1 MGFFSGTAAI
11 MVAGTLYTYPDNF
24 RAQKALIAA
33 KYSGAQLTVAKDF
46 VFGETNKS
54 PEFLKKFPL
63 GKVPAFEGADGL
75 CLTESNAIAYYVAND
90 ELRGGS
96 DAAARAQVVQW
107 MCMADNEILPA
118 ACTWV
123 FPTMG
128 IMQFNKNATERAKE
142 DVKTALKSLN
152 DHLLTRT
159 FLVGERLSLADIA
172 VATTML
178 SLYKQALDP
187 AFRKP
192 FVYVTRWFTTVVN
205 QPNVKAVLGEV
216 TLCAKMAEFDAKKF
230 AEFSGKGDGKKEKK
244 EKAPKQEQKKPE
256 KKKEEK
262 KKEAEPEAD
271 LPAEPKKAD
280 PFEKMPK
287 GSFDLEE
294 WKRFY
299 SNNDEPESVAWFW
312 EHFDH
317 ENYSIWRGDYK
328 YNDELTMVF
337 MSCNLIGGMFQRLD
351 KLKKNAFASCCLFG
365 KDNDSSI
372 SGVWV
377 FKGKE
382 LAFELSEDWQI
393 DYASYAWKKLDSKSD
408 ECKKMVEQY
417 WKWEGKDDAGR
428 DFNQGKILK

>member
-1 MGFFSGTAAI
+1 MA
-11 MVAGTLYTYPDNF
+11 N
-24 RAQKALIAA
+24 AQ
-33 KYSGAQLTVAKDF
+33 
-46 VFGETNKS
+46 
-54 PEFLKKFPL
+54 
-63 GKVPAFEGADGL
+63 
-75 CLTESNAIAYYVAND
+75 
-90 ELRGGS
+90 LRGGS
-96 DAAARAQVVQW
+96 CPVAQAQVAQW
-107 MCMADNEILPA
+107 MSFAQAEVIPA

-142 DVKTALKSLN
+142 DVKVAMKTLN

-172 VATTML
+172 VACTML
-178 SLYKQALDP
+178 SLYKQVLEP

-192 FVYVTRWFTTVVN
+192 FVNVTRWFTTVVN
-205 QPNVKAVLGEV
+205 QPKVKEVLGQV

-271 LPAEPKKAD
+271 IPAEPKKAD

-351 KLKKNAFASCCLFG
+351 KLNKNAFASMCLFG
-365 KDNDSSI
+365 QNNDSTI
-372 SGVWV
+372 SGIWV
-377 FKGKE
+377 FRGHE
-382 LAFELSEDWQI
+382 LAFELDDNWQV
-393 DYASYAWKKLDSKSD
+393 DYASYK
-408 ECKKMVEQY
+408 
-417 WKWEGKDDAGR
+417 
-428 DFNQGKILK
+428 

>member
-1 MGFFSGTAAI
+1 MGAQTAAS

-33 KYSGAQLTVAKDF
+33 KYSGAEVSLAKDF
-46 VFGETNKS
+46 KFEETNKS

-63 GKVPAFEGADGL
+63 GKVPAFEGSDGVL
-75 CLTESNAIAYYVAND
+75 LTESNAIAYYVAND

-96 DAAARAQVVQW
+96 DASARAQVVQW
-107 MCMADNEILPA
+107 MAMADNEILPA

-128 IMQFNKNATERAKE
+128 IMQFNKNVTERAKE
-142 DVKTALKSLN
+142 DVKAALKCLN

-159 FLVGERLSLADIA
+159 FLVGERLTLADIA

-178 SLYKQALDP
+178 SLYKQVLDP

-192 FVYVTRWFTTVVN
+192 FVNVTRWFTTVVN
-205 QPNVKAVLGEV
+205 QPNAKAVLGQV
-216 TLCAKMAEFDAKKF
+216 TLCTKMAEFDAKKF
-230 AEFSGKGDGKKEKK
+230 AEFSGKGDKKAEKK

-271 LPAEPKKAD
+271 IPAEPKKAD

-287 GSFDLEE
+287 GNFDLEE
-294 WKRFY
+294 RKRFY

-351 KLKKNAFASCCLFG
+351 KLNKNAFASVCLFG
-365 KDNDSSI
+365 ENNDSTI
-372 SGVWV
+372 SGIWV
-377 FKGKE
+377 FKGHE
-382 LAFELSEDWQI
+382 LAFELDDNWKV
-393 DYASYAWKKLDSKSD
+393 DYSSYSWKKMDSKSED
-408 ECKKMVEQY
+408 CKKLVDQY
-417 WKWEGKDDAGR
+417 WKWEGADEKGR
-428 DFNQGKILK
+428 AFNQGKIFK

>member
-1 MGFFSGTAAI
+1 MG
-11 MVAGTLYTYPDNF
+11 
-24 RAQKALIAA
+24 K
-33 KYSGAQLTVAKDF
+33 
-46 VFGETNKS
+46 FGETNKA
-54 PEFLKKFPL
+54 PEFLKRFPL
-63 GKVPAFEGADGL
+63 GKVPAFEGSDGVL
-75 CLTESNAIAYYVAND
+75 LTESNAIAYYVAND

-107 MCMADNEILPA
+107 MSMADSDILPA

-159 FLVGERLSLADIA
+159 FLVGERLTLADIA

-178 SLYKQALDP
+178 SLYKQVLDP

-192 FVYVTRWFTTVVN
+192 FVNVTRWFTTVVN
-205 QPNVKAVLGEV
+205 QPNASAVLGQV
-216 TLCAKMAEFDAKKF
+216 TLCTKMAEFDAKKF
-230 AEFSGKGDGKKEKK
+230 AEFSGKGDKKAEKK

-256 KKKEEK
+256 KKKEK
-262 KKEAEPEAD
+262 KEEAEPEAD
-271 LPAEPKKAD
+271 VPPEPKKAD

-287 GSFDLEE
+287 GTFDLEE

-351 KLKKNAFASCCLFG
+351 KLNKNAFASVALFG
-365 KDNDSSI
+365 ENNASAI
-372 SGVWV
+372 SGIWVWRGQDLV
-377 FKGKE
+377 
-382 LAFELSEDWQI
+382 FELSEDWQI
-393 DYASYAWKKLDSKSD
+393 DYSSYAWKKLDPDAAETKD
-408 ECKKMVEQY
+408 LVTQY
-417 WKWEGKDDAGR
+417 FSWTGNDLEGRK
-428 DFNQGKILK
+428 FNQGKIYK

>member
-1 MGFFSGTAAI
+1 MGLFFAQTAAS

-33 KYSGAQLTVAKDF
+33 KYSGAQLSLAKDF
-46 VFGETNKS
+46 KFGETNKS

-63 GKVPAFEGADGL
+63 GKVPAFEGSDGVL
-75 CLTESNAIAYYVAND
+75 LTESNAIAYYVAND

-123 FPTMG
+123 FPALG

-142 DVKTALKSLN
+142 DVKAAMKTLN

-172 VATTML
+172 VACTML
-178 SLYKQALDP
+178 SLYKQVPEP

-192 FVYVTRWFTTVVN
+192 FVNVTRWFTTVVN
-205 QPNVKAVLGEV
+205 QPNVKAVLGQV
-216 TLCAKMAEFDAKKF
+216 NLCAKMAEF
-230 AEFSGKGDGKKEKK
+230 DGKKEKK

-262 KKEAEPEAD
+262 KKEAEPEAAD
-271 LPAEPKKAD
+271 VPPEPKKAD

-287 GSFDLEE
+287 GTFDLEE

-299 SNNDEPESVAWFW
+299 SNNDEPES
-312 EHFDH
+312 
-317 ENYSIWRGDYK
+317 
-328 YNDELTMVF
+328 
-337 MSCNLIGGMFQRLD
+337 
-351 KLKKNAFASCCLFG
+351 
-365 KDNDSSI
+365 
-372 SGVWV
+372 
-377 FKGKE
+377 
-382 LAFELSEDWQI
+382 
-393 DYASYAWKKLDSKSD
+393 
-408 ECKKMVEQY
+408 
-417 WKWEGKDDAGR
+417 
-428 DFNQGKILK
+428 